1 MAEPD
6 HKPPDQK
13 GIIKTI
19 RQQISHSVGKIG
31 DATAGIIP
39 APIRKIAPT
48 AVGALITFGT
58 LLIFRINAYPFIF
71 RDGNV
76 VSPLNDPYYFRY
88 WMEQLLAE
96 ASGPTDLSV
105 IAESNGVAFD
115 GVRPATHAVNW
126 WLAELIGPNAVTA
139 WLPVVSS
146 LVVGVALCGIA
157 YSLTRDLRVGF
168 ATVGMLA
175 FVPLHAVYS
184 GIGFLEHNAHQYFW
198 LAGVLAGFVWLAR
211 RSQYNTSKQ
220 RATAVGI
227 FATPRTWGIAAGT
240 AVAIGLYTHT
250 AGSTPLFIVPL
261 FVYAVFRV
269 PMVLRAGHL
278 PTRTLRP
285 LCGATIGGALLAA
298 GLHVFLGWG
307 ELFVVLAPICLA
319 VGTTVLVGVGD
330 GWYRADLPVAGL
342 IPVEFIASGAG
353 IWSIQYLFT
362 DAIARYR
369 GRSDDLFGRAGIAE
383 TVSLFDPG
391 ILSGPVL
398 RLGVGFVFAI
408 PVLVWLTAVVARR
421 NEPGWLLLVVYG
433 WGTLMLAFIQNR
445 FAGHLSLTI
454 TVFAGVG
461 FVATLNQLGVAR
473 PLTGVPGPRTLVAE
487 ITTSESAVTGEQQS
501 VSATPDPEPTRLA
514 APTTR
519 RAYLGL
525 GGAIGVT
532 GLASAV
538 LVDEQTTQTS
548 YSDAE
553 YRAMRAISAHNEA
566 VSRAYPANF
575 VLSRWGTNRMYNY
588 FTSGESESYGF
599 ARNTYPE
606 FVAEQNPDEWAQ
618 DQLGRVGYVVID
630 SDDVDLPAGT
640 AYHMLQQRLGVAME
654 YRDPLAHYRLVYLA
668 GESGDPETWDL
679 SAYAVVAGATIQG
692 TGTPGET
699 VVAGTEVT
707 VSGVSFPYQ
716 RATTVTDEGEYALTV
731 AYPGTYTIGATE
743 VSVTETAVVAGESI
757 SVTD

>member
-1 MAEPD
+1 VTAPD
-6 HKPPDQK
+6 DGVADQSQERSSQTASATTATLPDAVAASLPDS
-13 GIIKTI
+13 I
-19 RQQISHSVGKIG
+19 RAIG
-31 DATAGIIP
+31 
-39 APIRKIAPT
+39 PT
-48 AVGALITFGT
+48 VIGGLLAFGA
-58 LLIFRINAYPFIF
+58 LLIFRINAYQFIL
-71 RDGNV
+71 RDGSV

-96 ASGPTDLSV
+96 AGGPTDLGV
-105 IAESNGVAFD
+105 IAESDGVAFD
-115 GVRPATHAVNW
+115 GVRPATHALNW
-126 WLAELIGPNAVTA
+126 WLAELTGPDFVAA

-146 LVVGVALCGIA
+146 LAVGVVLCGIA

-184 GIGFLEHNAHQYFW
+184 GLGFLEHNAHQYYW

-211 RSQYNTSKQ
+211 RSHHTDSRPVATEI
-220 RATAVGI
+220 RAI
-227 FATPRTWGIAAGT
+227 STPSTWVVAAGT
-240 AVAIGLYTHT
+240 SVALGLYTHT

-261 FVYAVFRV
+261 FIYVVFRV
-269 PMVLRAGHL
+269 PLALRAGHA
-278 PTRTLRP
+278 PARTLRP
-285 LCGATIGGALLAA
+285 LCGATIGGALLAT
-298 GLHVFLGWG
+298 GLHVFFGWG

-319 VGTTVLVGVGD
+319 VGTTVLVGIGE
-330 GWYRADLPVAGL
+330 GWHRADFPPIGL
-342 IPVEFIASGAG
+342 IPIQIVASGVG
-353 IWSIQYLFT
+353 VWSLQYIFT
-362 DAIARYR
+362 DALARYR
-369 GRSDDLFGRAGIAE
+369 SRSDALFGRAGIAE

-391 ILSGPVL
+391 VLSGPIL

-433 WGTLMLAFIQNR
+433 WGTLILAFIQNR

-461 FVATLNQLGVAR
+461 FVVVLNQLGVAR
-473 PLTGVPGPRTLVAE
+473 PLTGLPGPRTLVAE
-487 ITTSESAVTGEQQS
+487 LTAPEAVAGEPRSSPPTPESET
-501 VSATPDPEPTRLA
+501 TRLA

-525 GGAIGVT
+525 GGTVGVT
-532 GLASAV
+532 GLVSAV

-553 YRAMRAISAHNEA
+553 YRAVRAIAAHNEA
-566 VSRAYPANF
+566 VSRTYPANF

-606 FVAEQNPDEWAQ
+606 FVVEQNPDEWAQ
-618 DQLGRVGYVVID
+618 DQLGRVGYVVIN
-630 SDDVDLPAGT
+630 SDDVELPAGT
-640 AYHMLQQRLGVAME
+640 AYHMLQRRLGVAME

-668 GESGDPETWDL
+668 GESEDPETWDL

-699 VVAGTEVT
+699 VVAETEVT
-707 VSGVSFPYQ
+707 VSGITFPYQ
-716 RATTVTDEGEYALTV
+716 RAATVTDAGEFTLTV

-743 VSVTETAVVAGESI
+743 ASVTETAVVAGESI
-757 SVTD
+757 SV

>member
-1 MAEPD
+1 VTAPD
-6 HKPPDQK
+6 D
-13 GIIKTI
+13 
-19 RQQISHSVGKIG
+19 G
-31 DATAGIIP
+31 DADQSQERSSQILSANTLSLPDAVAENLP
-39 APIRKIAPT
+39 DSIRPT
-48 AVGALITFGT
+48 GPTVIGGLLAFGA
-58 LLIFRINAYPFIF
+58 LLIFRINAYQFIL
-71 RDGNV
+71 RDGSV

-96 ASGPTDLSV
+96 ASGPADLGV
-105 IAESNGVAFD
+105 IAESNGVALD
-115 GVRPATHAVNW
+115 GIRPATHAVNW
-126 WLAELIGPNAVTA
+126 WLAELTGPDIVAA

-146 LVVGVALCGIA
+146 LAVGVMLCGIA

-184 GIGFLEHNAHQYFW
+184 GLGFLEHNAHQYFW

-211 RSQYNTSKQ
+211 RSHHTDSRPVATEI
-220 RATAVGI
+220 RAVS
-227 FATPRTWGIAAGT
+227 TPSTWVVAAGT
-240 AVAIGLYTHT
+240 SVALGLYTHT

-261 FVYAVFRV
+261 FIYVVFRV
-269 PMVLRAGHL
+269 PLALRAGHA
-278 PTRTLRP
+278 PARTLRP
-285 LCGATIGGALLAA
+285 LCGATIGGALLAT
-298 GLHVFLGWG
+298 GLHVFFGWG

-319 VGTTVLVGVGD
+319 VGTTVLVGIGE
-330 GWYRADLPVAGL
+330 GWHRADFPPIGL
-342 IPVEFIASGAG
+342 IPIQIVASGVG
-353 IWSIQYLFT
+353 VWSLQYIFT
-362 DAIARYR
+362 DALARYR
-369 GRSDDLFGRAGIAE
+369 SRSDALFGRAGIAE

-391 ILSGPVL
+391 VLSGPIL

-433 WGTLMLAFIQNR
+433 WGTLILAFIQNR

-461 FVATLNQLGVAR
+461 FIVILSQLGVAR
-473 PLTGVPGPRTLVAE
+473 PLTGLPGPRTLIAE
-487 ITTSESAVTGEQQS
+487 ITSSEST
-501 VSATPDPEPTRLA
+501 VSGKYRSSSSTQNSERTRLA
-514 APTTR
+514 SPTTR

-525 GGAIGVT
+525 GGVIGISGLISAI
-532 GLASAV
+532 
-538 LVDEQTTQTS
+538 LVDEQTRQTS

-553 YRAMRAISAHNEA
+553 YRAVQAIVAHNEA
-566 VSRAYPANF
+566 VSREYPANF

-588 FTSGESESYGF
+588 FTSGESERYGF

-606 FVAEQNPDEWAQ
+606 FVSEQNPDEWAQ

-668 GESGDPETWDL
+668 GESNDSETWEL

-699 VVAGTEVT
+699 VVAETEVS

-716 RATTVTDEGEYALTV
+716 RATTVTDEGEFALTV
-731 AYPGTYTIGATE
+731 AYPGTYTIGSTE

-757 SVTD
+757 SFT

>member
-1 MAEPD
+1 MAAPD
-6 HKPPDQK
+6 EKSSDQK
-13 GIIKTI
+13 GTLEAI
-19 RQQISHSVGKIG
+19 RQQISHSVGRLG
-31 DATAGIIP
+31 DAIAGRVP
-39 APIRKIAPT
+39 ASIRNIAPT
-48 AVGALITFGT
+48 AVGALLAFGT
-58 LLIFRINAYPFIF
+58 LLIFRINAYPFIL

-96 ASGPTDLSV
+96 ASGPMDLGV

-115 GVRPATHAVNW
+115 GVRPATHALNW
-126 WLAELIGPNAVTA
+126 WLAELTGPDIVAA

-146 LVVGVALCGIA
+146 LAVGVALCGVA

-184 GIGFLEHNAHQYFW
+184 GLGFLEHNAHQYFW

-211 RSQYNTSKQ
+211 RSHHDKTMHK
-220 RATAVGI
+220 ATAMEI
-227 FATPRTWGIAAGT
+227 FASPRTWAIAGGTGI
-240 AVAIGLYTHT
+240 AIGLYTHT
-250 AGSTPLFIVPL
+250 AGSTPLFIVPF
-261 FVYAVFRV
+261 FVYVLFRV
-269 PMVLRAGHL
+269 PMALRAGHPPARIL
-278 PTRTLRP
+278 QP
-285 LCGATIGGALLAA
+285 LCGATISGALLAA

-319 VGTTVLVGVGD
+319 VGTIVLVGIGEA
-330 GWYRADLPVAGL
+330 WHRADFPVAGL
-342 IPVEFIASGAG
+342 IPVELVASGVG
-353 IWSIQYLFT
+353 ILSLQYIFS

-369 GRSDDLFGRAGIAE
+369 GRSDALLGRAGIAE
-383 TVSLFDPG
+383 AVSLFDPG
-391 ILSGPVL
+391 VLSGPVL

-433 WGTLMLAFIQNR
+433 WGTLILAFIQNR

-461 FVATLNQLGVAR
+461 FIAILSQLGVAR
-473 PLTGVPGPRTLVAE
+473 PLTGLPGPRTLIAE
-487 ITTSESAVTGEQQS
+487 ITSSEST
-501 VSATPDPEPTRLA
+501 VSGKYRSSSSTQNSERTRLA
-514 APTTR
+514 SPTTR

-525 GGAIGVT
+525 GGVIGISGLISAI
-532 GLASAV
+532 
-538 LVDEQTTQTS
+538 LVDEQTRQTS

-553 YRAMRAISAHNEA
+553 YRAVQAIVAHNEA
-566 VSRAYPANF
+566 VSREYPANF

-588 FTSGESESYGF
+588 FTSGESEGYGF

-668 GESGDPETWDL
+668 GESNDSETWEL

-699 VVAGTEVT
+699 VVAETEVS

-716 RATTVTDEGEYALTV
+716 RATTVTDEGEFALTV
-731 AYPGTYTIGATE
+731 AYPGTYTIGSTE

-757 SVTD
+757 SFT

>member
-1 MAEPD
+1 MTAPD
-6 HKPPDQK
+6 DGVADQSQERSSQTASATTATLPDAVAASLPDS
-13 GIIKTI
+13 I
-19 RQQISHSVGKIG
+19 RAIG
-31 DATAGIIP
+31 
-39 APIRKIAPT
+39 PT
-48 AVGALITFGT
+48 VIGGLLAFGA
-58 LLIFRINAYPFIF
+58 LLIFRINAYQFIL
-71 RDGNV
+71 RDGSV

-96 ASGPTDLSV
+96 AGGPTDLGV
-105 IAESNGVAFD
+105 IAESDGVAFD
-115 GVRPATHAVNW
+115 GVRPATHALNW
-126 WLAELIGPNAVTA
+126 WLAELTGPDFVAA

-146 LVVGVALCGIA
+146 LAVGVVLCGIA

-184 GIGFLEHNAHQYFW
+184 GLGFLEHNAHQYYW

-211 RSQYNTSKQ
+211 RSHHTDSRPVATEI
-220 RATAVGI
+220 RAI
-227 FATPRTWGIAAGT
+227 STPSTWVVAAGT
-240 AVAIGLYTHT
+240 SVALGLYTHT

-261 FVYAVFRV
+261 FIYVVFRV
-269 PMVLRAGHL
+269 PLALRAGHA
-278 PTRTLRP
+278 PARTLRP
-285 LCGATIGGALLAA
+285 LCGATIGGALLAT
-298 GLHVFLGWG
+298 GLHVFFGWG

-319 VGTTVLVGVGD
+319 VGTTVLVGIGE
-330 GWYRADLPVAGL
+330 GWHRADFPPIGL
-342 IPVEFIASGAG
+342 IPIQIVASGVG
-353 IWSIQYLFT
+353 VWSLQYIFT
-362 DAIARYR
+362 DALARYR
-369 GRSDDLFGRAGIAE
+369 SRSDALFGRAGIAE

-391 ILSGPVL
+391 VLSGPIL

-433 WGTLMLAFIQNR
+433 WGTLILAFIQNR

-461 FVATLNQLGVAR
+461 FVVVLNQLGVAR
-473 PLTGVPGPRTLVAE
+473 PLTGLPGPRTLVAE
-487 ITTSESAVTGEQQS
+487 LTAPEAVAGEPRS
-501 VSATPDPEPTRLA
+501 SPPTPELETTRLA

-525 GGAIGVT
+525 GGTVGVT
-532 GLASAV
+532 GLVSAV

-553 YRAMRAISAHNEA
+553 YRAVRAIAAHNEA
-566 VSRAYPANF
+566 VSRTYPANF

-606 FVAEQNPDEWAQ
+606 FVVEQNPDEWAQ
-618 DQLGRVGYVVID
+618 DQLGRVGYVVIN
-630 SDDVDLPAGT
+630 SDDVELPAGT
-640 AYHMLQQRLGVAME
+640 AYHMLQRRLGVAME

-668 GESGDPETWDL
+668 GESEDPETWDL

-699 VVAGTEVT
+699 VVAETEVT
-707 VSGVSFPYQ
+707 VSGITFPYQ
-716 RATTVTDEGEYALTV
+716 RAATVTDAGEFTLTV

-743 VSVTETAVVAGESI
+743 ASVTETAVVAGESI
-757 SVTD
+757 SV